1 MLSQTMSKQR
11 PRDHQTTTCRLVNSN
26 ILETPKD
33 KTITS
38 ATYFIVDHYDQW
50 KFDTKTVLRS
60 AEP

>member
-38 ATYFIVDHYDQW
+38 ATSLLTIMTSENSLQKQY
-50 KFDTKTVLRS
+50 
-60 AEP
+60 